1 MDNTGCSDSAFCP
14 KARMGGLLTAAV
26 RYRHFVTSSVRAE
39 FANRY
44 ARSRLGAMWM
54 VLNPLAQAA
63 VIAFALSGILSARLP
78 GVQHPAGYAFYLMA
92 GILVWSLFQDTVT
105 RCLTLFTDNAQL
117 LKKLMFPRI
126 CLPLVVS
133 GITGV
138 SSGLLLVATS
148 AIFLLMGHPLSPMA
162 FLAVPLVLAITLMLA
177 IGLGLILG
185 VINVFVRDVGQVVPI
200 VLQFLFW
207 LTPIVYLPDVL
218 PATAQSLLAWN
229 PVQVLVVALH
239 DLMVFD
245 RRPDWAALAA
255 VALAS
260 GALLVVALRLFRR
273 ASPEMV
279 DVLWASP

>member
-1 MDNTGCSDSAFCP
+1 
-14 KARMGGLLTAAV
+14 MGGLLTAAV
-26 RYRHFVTSSVRAE
+26 RYRHFVSSSVRAE

-44 ARSRLGAMWM
+44 ARSRLGALWM

-126 CLPLVVS
+126 CLPLVVC

-138 SSGLLLVATS
+138 SSVLLLLATVF
-148 AIFLLMGHPLSPMA
+148 IFFLMGRPPPALA
-162 FLAVPLVLAITLMLA
+162 LLAVPLVLLITLMLA

-185 VINVFVRDVGQVVPI
+185 VINVFVRDLGQVVPI
-200 VLQFLFW
+200 ALQFLFW
-207 LTPIVYLPDVL
+207 LTPIVYLPDAL
-218 PATAQSLLAWN
+218 PAAAQSVLAWN
-229 PVQVLVVALH
+229 PVQILVVALQ
-239 DLMVFD
+239 DLMVFE
-245 RRPDWAALAA
+245 RHANWPALAA
-255 VALAS
+255 VAVFAVFLL
-260 GALLVVALRLFRR
+260 GAAFGLFRR

-279 DVLWASP
+279 DVL